1 MTAQPIRLGPFEVD
15 AIIGRGGMGEIWRGV
30 HLPQQVPI
38 AVKVLTEHSARRE
51 EYLRQFRNEIR
62 SVAALDH
69 PGIILVFDHGEV
81 SEQAAAASEGSLIA
95 GSPYLVMELARGGA
109 LSNYIARLNWPGT
122 RHILFNVLDA
132 LAHAHARGVVHR
144 DLKPHNILV
153 GCRRGDRMGLK
164 LADFGL
170 AHPLDLTGRT
180 GTFDTGWGTPH
191 YMAPEQFRGRFRD
204 YGPHTDL
211 YALGVVAWE
220 LTTGTCPFDGANVV
234 EISSK
239 HLHSELPAYEPR
251 YLVPE
256 GLAAWLHRLLQKE
269 PADRFP
275 TAADAAHSLAR
286 LLGEPA
292 TGQSERGEELF
303 DSGGEES
310 SRERSLTSSVD
321 ANLTPVQPLDRET
334 STPGDAA
341 GPQGADTLHEIG
353 ATTRLL
359 NIAGD
364 DAPPVNHAVTV
375 DFSGWGEPIARAAS
389 NTTDGEA
396 GANVELAAVVSPP
409 LPDDWRQPVQDAPS
423 AQLLGA
429 GLGLF
434 GLRTVRLVDR
444 DAERDWLWDKLAE
457 VHRLHEARLAL
468 LEGGAGTGKS
478 RLARWLTERANEVG
492 GAQVLAAVHGPVLG
506 PTDGLSGMVARH
518 FGCVGLEREAISRRL
533 ESVLRRQGVTE
544 PYEWNALT
552 ELIVPRGGLDTKQK
566 GSVRFRTTRQR
577 YALLRRMLERIARRR
592 PLILWLD
599 DVQWGADALG
609 LAAHMLEIQR
619 ATRSPIFMV
628 LTARS
633 EMLADRPTE
642 RAILERLMEREHA
655 QSLSIGELPAAD
667 TSELVRRLLKLDGDL
682 AAQVEQRSDGNPLF
696 AVQLVDD
703 WVSAGK
709 LTVGPRG
716 FELRDGESATLPDH
730 IHQLWC
736 DRIEQ
741 VAQLEGEQSLLG
753 LEVAAAFGQEVAQ
766 EEWLEACRRVCESPS
781 RGHDLEHLLD
791 LDETLFVR
799 GLARPID
806 GGWRFVHGMLR
817 ESLER
822 LSREGGRFARLNGVC
837 ADVLADLYGA
847 QNHAVAQRRAHHLI
861 EADRLADALEPLRI
875 AAGFHADRSD
885 FQAAH
890 DLLDRRGDIL
900 SALDV
905 EESSPRW
912 PEGWVLRSQI
922 FEHEANY
929 GSALTWAEMAV
940 EHARGHGCPD
950 LLAPSLRAAG
960 RAHLHLG
967 DFTRAHSCFS
977 EARSLAE
984 ADGAAPEVAL
994 SLLGLGRVAQRR
1006 GDFDTAA
1013 AHLERAARLL
1023 EKGDD
1028 ELGLARCYNALGDI
1042 ARQRRQ
1048 LEQARGFAE
1057 KARALFDADG
1067 HQVGVADCL
1076 NDLSELSLLQGEV
1089 ERAEELCERAIQ
1101 LYESVGSNQSMR
1113 VKLHLAFIE
1122 LHRGEFDKARAAVA
1136 STRQYFEREAQLGAL
1151 AHADVLLLACAAAE
1165 GDWAIFDELLEEATT
1180 LALQTG
1186 LRAPRIGHAATIGA
1200 ELAEEL
1206 DEFERA
1212 NAARALAQRFLG
1224 K

>member
-15 AIIGRGGMGEIWRGV
+15 EIIGRGGMGEIWRGV
-30 HLPQQVPI
+30 HLPQQVPV

-69 PGIILVFDHGEV
+69 PGIILVFDHGAV
-81 SEQAAAASEGSLIA
+81 SEEAAAASDGSLVA

-109 LSNYIARLNWPGT
+109 LSKYISRLNWPGT

-153 GCRRGDRMGLK
+153 GCSRGDRMGLK

-180 GTFDTGWGTPH
+180 GIFDTGWGTPH

-220 LTTGTCPFDGANVV
+220 LTTGACPFDGANVI
-234 EISSK
+234 EISGK

-251 YLVPE
+251 YAVPE
-256 GLAAWLHRLLQKE
+256 GLSAWLHRLLQKE
-269 PADRFP
+269 QADRFP

-286 LLGEPA
+286 LLGEPS
-292 TGQSERGEELF
+292 TGANEHGEDPF
-303 DSGGEES
+303 GSGDHEA
-310 SRERSLTSSVD
+310 SREIGLDSPVD
-321 ANLTPVQPLDRET
+321 ASLTPVQPFDRET
-334 STPGDAA
+334 SSPGDAVA
-341 GPQGADTLHEIG
+341 RQDADTLHEIG
-353 ATTRLL
+353 ATTQLL
-359 NIAGD
+359 NITEG

-375 DFSGWGEPIARAAS
+375 DFAGWGEQLERAAS
-389 NTTDGEA
+389 NTADDES
-396 GANVELAAVVSPP
+396 GANAELAPVVSPP
-409 LPDDWRQPVQDAPS
+409 LPDDWRQPVPDAPS
-423 AQLLGA
+423 TQLLGA

-457 VHRLHEARLAL
+457 VHRFHEARLAL
-468 LEGGAGTGKS
+468 LEGRAGTGKS

-492 GAQVLAAVHGPVLG
+492 GAQVLSAMHSPVLG
-506 PTDGLSGMVARH
+506 PADGLSGMVARH
-518 FGCVGLEREAISRRL
+518 FGCVGLERDAISRRL
-533 ESVLRRQGVTE
+533 ESILRRQGVTE

-552 ELIVPRGGLDTKQK
+552 ELIVPRGSLDTKQK

-599 DVQWGADALG
+599 DVQWGTDALG

-633 EMLADRPTE
+633 ETLADRPTE
-642 RAILERLMEREHA
+642 RAILERLMARDHA
-655 QSLSIGELPAAD
+655 QSLAIDELPAAD

-709 LTVGPRG
+709 LTVGPSG

-741 VAQLEGEQSLLG
+741 LADIEGEQSLLG
-753 LEVAAAFGQEVAQ
+753 LEVAAALGQEVVQ
-766 EEWLEACRRVCESPS
+766 EEWLEACRRVSESRS
-781 RGHDLEHLLD
+781 DDHDFERLLN

-799 GLARPID
+799 GLARSID

-822 LSREGGRFARLNGVC
+822 LSREGGRFARLNSIC

-847 QNHAVAQRRAHHLI
+847 QNRAVAERRAHHLI
-861 EADRLADALEPLRI
+861 EAERLIDALEPLRL
-875 AAGFHADRSD
+875 AAAFHADRSD
-885 FQAAH
+885 FQLAH
-890 DLLDRRGDIL
+890 DLLDRRGDML

-905 EESSPRW
+905 EESSPSW
-912 PEGWVLRSQI
+912 PQGWVLRSQI
-922 FEHEANY
+922 FEYEANY

-940 EHARGHGCPD
+940 EHARNQGCPE

-960 RAHLHLG
+960 RAQLHLG
-967 DFTRAHSCFS
+967 DFTRAHDCFS

-984 ADGAAPEVAL
+984 ADGADRDVGL
-994 SLLGLGRVAQRR
+994 SLLGLGRVAQLR
-1006 GDFDTAA
+1006 GDFDTANT
-1013 AHLERAARLL
+1013 HLERAAGLL
-1023 EKGDD
+1023 EHSDD

-1048 LEQARGFAE
+1048 LEEARGFAE
-1057 KARALFDADG
+1057 QARALFDADG

-1076 NDLSELSLLQGEV
+1076 NDLSELSLLRGEV
-1089 ERAEELCERAIQ
+1089 DLAEELCERAIQ

-1113 VKLHLAFIE
+1113 VRLHLAFIE

-1136 STRQYFEREAQLGAL
+1136 STRHYFEREAQLGAL
-1151 AHADVLLLACAAAE
+1151 AHADVLLVACAAAD
-1165 GDWAIFDELLEEATT
+1165 GDWTIFDELLEEART
-1180 LALQTG
+1180 LASQTG

-1200 ELAEEL
+1200 ELAEEF

-1212 NAARALAQRFLG
+1212 NAARALAQRFFG
-1224 K
+1224 N